1 MKISTEKFLKLSGS
15 RNLDLISDV
24 KLNSAKLSRDR
35 MMLMQKS
42 KKLSAEN
49 IQLLGRTKSSLKDSQ
64 KFSLIHIDCTLYES
78 SKDVFENIFK
88 RKLISIGG
96 MILIKTF
103 HQYLNSDSL
112 GEQKA
117 FLEMAEKYA
126 VTFEDLGDYGS
137 FSKRFLIKNIG

>member
-49 IQLLGRTKSSLKDSQ
+49 IQLLGRTKSSLKESQ
-64 KFSLIHIDCTLYES
+64 KFYLMPVFAL
-78 SKDVFENIFK
+78 DVK
-88 RKLISIGG
+88 QK
-96 MILIKTF
+96 
-103 HQYLNSDSL
+103 YLLKKERSNSMVRYL
-112 GEQKA
+112 RN
-117 FLEMAEKYA
+117 F
-126 VTFEDLGDYGS
+126 
-137 FSKRFLIKNIG
+137 

>member
-1 MKISTEKFLKLSGS
+1 MRIFKIHKGWYKNTLLK
-15 RNLDLISDV
+15 I
-24 KLNSAKLSRDR
+24 
-35 MMLMQKS
+35 
-42 KKLSAEN
+42 
-49 IQLLGRTKSSLKDSQ
+49 KDSQ